1 MPVQLG
7 ARAVG
12 LLGMIP
18 GILNQKQ
25 GVQIQQGSQNAIRQR
40 FAAARPQ
47 PALALGQATMEGLLE
62 NKMAY
67 EKCRTETKCR

>member
-7 ARAVG
+7 AGAVG

-25 GVQIQQGSQNAIRQR
+25 GVQIQQGRENAIRQR
-40 FAAARPQ
+40 FAAAQPQ

-62 NKMAY
+62 NRMAY